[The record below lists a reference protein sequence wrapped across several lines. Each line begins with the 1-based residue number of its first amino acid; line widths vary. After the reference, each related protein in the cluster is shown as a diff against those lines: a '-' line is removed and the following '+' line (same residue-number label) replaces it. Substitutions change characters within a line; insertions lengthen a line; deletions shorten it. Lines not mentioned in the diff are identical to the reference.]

1 MRTGFPAVPGKA
13 VCFVLQVSFCVLT
26 VVGLSSPNLHA
37 QTMAATIQGTV
48 TDATGAVV
56 PGATITATNQE
67 NGLQRSAGSSGAGI
81 YAMPNLPP
89 GRYRVQVSAPGFQTS
104 VRENIELILGQQ
116 LVLNTSLTVGEITQQ
131 VTVTEEAPLV
141 NTTTAQVA
149 GLVTEREVKDL
160 PLNGRSFDN
169 LIALNPGMVNTTAI
183 KQGASSSTGSG
194 NYFSVGGRR
203 DGENLFLWNGVEYPG
218 GTTASSSTPGGVSGQ
233 LLGIDAVREF
243 NVVPNIDSAEHGH
256 RAGGQVNVIT
266 HSGTNALHG
275 SAFEFLRNNV
285 LDARNFFDVAEAP
298 APTPVPPFRR
308 NQFGG
313 SAGGPIIKDK
323 TFVFGNYE
331 GFRQRLGLSSS
342 AVVPSA
348 EVRRGLFPNAE
359 GVYVPFAGL
368 NPAVLP
374 YFALWPDPNGDELL
388 VNGKPSGTAEAFSN
402 PKSPIREDFGV
413 IRVDHTFSEKD
424 TLTGAYTVDDGVS
437 TTPGQNPF
445 QVQDIIQR
453 IQLLSITQIHVF
465 SPTIINTFT
474 AGYSRAWYRFLYSVS
489 VTPPGV
495 EPYLP
500 GKPAGQIQI
509 GGGQGSAAIT
519 SAGAGPNSGHDQN
532 NIDNIFVYS
541 DQLRITKGMHSIT
554 VGGWAERL
562 QSNELNAN
570 FGRMLFS
577 DIPSFLRGQP
587 STLNVNPA
595 AAVIP
600 SRSWM
605 GAWHA
610 QDSMQLRPGLTLSL
624 GVRHEFTNGW
634 NVNNDRAANFI
645 QGPGGVLET
654 EVHVGSSLFLKNRA
668 KALFGPRAALAWDPF
683 GSGRTSVRLGYGIAY
698 NLLDNIGWCCRASLP
713 SNPQFQVANPPFPL
727 QIDPSVGIPPELG
740 AKPGGGAGGIQTD
753 AYTPI
758 VFNYRLEIEQQVT
771 PETTVRVA
779 YMGSRGYHEIL
790 RADANTPFPEICSAA
805 AGNCSSAVEV
815 RPDGSRVPAVLPD
828 GTKFFPCRVS
838 ELQSPCPSN
847 RSPFRRNP
855 NIASQVML
863 FTSSVNNYNAFFVDV
878 NRRFRGG
885 FAFRANYTFSKSLD
899 NSSQITGTQAV
910 SNQSTVMDPEDRM
923 RDYGLSAFDVRN
935 RFSFNSTYE
944 LPLGSGKTLF
954 NGATGLANTL
964 LSGWQ
969 LNFIVGLQDGFP
981 FTPLLGFSQSRDGNT
996 NFADRPNITPGRK
1009 VDDSIYENNS
1019 PDRWFDPSVFTLQ
1032 VPGTYGNAGRDI
1044 LTAPGLASFDMSL
1057 FKNTQLTERLNLQFR
1072 AEFFNLINH
1081 TNLGIPSTTVLTT
1094 SGAPASS
1101 AGRISTTS
1109 TDPRQIQFGLKLS
1122 F

>member
-1 MRTGFPAVPGKA
+1 MRARCLAVCGKA
-13 VCFVLQVSFCVLT
+13 VRFVLQVSFCVLT
-26 VVGLSSPNLHA
+26 TAGLSGPTLYA

-56 PGATITATNQE
+56 PGATVNATNLE
-67 NGLQRSAGSSGAGI
+67 NGLQRTAGTSGAGL
-81 YAMPNLPP
+81 YSMPNLPP

-104 VRENIELILGQQ
+104 IRDNMELILGQQ
-116 LVLNTSLTVGEITQQ
+116 LVLNTALVVGEITQQ

-149 GLVTEREVKDL
+149 GLVSEREVKDL

-266 HSGTNALHG
+266 QSGTNTLHG
-275 SAFEFLRNNV
+275 SVFEFLRNDK

-298 APTPVPPFRR
+298 LPTPVPPFKR

-313 SAGGPIIKDK
+313 SAGGPIFRDK

-331 GFRQRLGLSSS
+331 GFRQRLGLSSA
-342 AVVPSA
+342 AVVPSN
-348 EVRRGLFPNAE
+348 EVRRGLFPNAQ
-359 GVYVPFAGL
+359 GVYAPLEGF
-368 NPAVLP
+368 NPAVVP
-374 YFALWPDPNGDELL
+374 YFGLWPEPNGNELL
-388 VNGKPSGTAEAFSN
+388 VKKTIDGVEQLVPSGTAEAFSN
-402 PKSPIREDFGV
+402 PGSPIREDFGI
-413 IRVDHTFSEKD
+413 IRGDHTFSERD
-424 TLTGAYTVDDGVS
+424 TLSGAYTVDDGVS
-437 TTPGQNPF
+437 TESGQNPF

-453 IQLLSITQIHVF
+453 IQVLSLTQIHVF

-495 EPYLP
+495 EPWVA

-509 GGGQGSAAIT
+509 GGGQGSSALT
-519 SAGAGPNSGHDQN
+519 SAGSGPNSGHDQN
-532 NIDNIFVYS
+532 NIDNIFSYS
-541 DQLRITKGMHSIT
+541 DQLRITKGIHSIT

-562 QSNELNAN
+562 QANELNGN

-577 DIPSFLRGQP
+577 DVPSFMRGTP
-587 STLNVNPA
+587 STLAVNPSS
-595 AAVIP
+595 AVIP
-600 SRSWM
+600 ARSWM

-610 QDSMQLRPGLTLSL
+610 QDTMQLRPGLTLSL
-624 GVRHEFTNGW
+624 GLRHEFTNGW
-634 NVNNDRAANFI
+634 NVNNNRAANFI

-654 EVHVGSSLFLKNRA
+654 QVHVGSSLLLENRA

-683 GSGRTSVRLGYGIAY
+683 GKGQTSVRLGYGIAY
-698 NLLDNIGWCCRASLP
+698 NLLDNIGWCCRSSLP
-713 SNPQFQVANPPFPL
+713 SNPQFQIANPPFPL
-727 QIDPSVGIPPELG
+727 TIDPAAGIPPELG
-740 AKPGGGAGGIQTD
+740 ARPGGGAGGIQAD

-758 VFNYRLEIEQQVT
+758 VFNYRLEVEQQLNR
-771 PETTVRVA
+771 ETTVRIA

-790 RADANTPFPEICSAA
+790 RADANTPFPTICPASPCP
-805 AGNCSSAVEV
+805 AGLA
-815 RPDGSRVPAVLPD
+815 D
-828 GTKFFPCRVS
+828 GTKYFP
-838 ELQSPCPSN
+838 SPV
-847 RSPFRRNP
+847 RRRNP
-855 NIASQVML
+855 DISTQVML
-863 FTSSVNNYNAFFVDV
+863 FTSAVNNYNAFYVDI
-878 NRRFRGG
+878 NRRFGGG
-885 FAFRANYTFSKSLD
+885 FAFRTNYTYSKSLD

-910 SNQSTVMDPEDRM
+910 SNPSAVMDPEDRM

-944 LPLGSGKTLF
+944 LPLGSGKALF

-964 LSGWQ
+964 VSGWQ
-969 LNFIVGLQDGFP
+969 LNTILGLQGGFP
-981 FTPLLGFSQSRDGNT
+981 FTPLLGFNRSRDGNT
-996 NFADRPNITPGRK
+996 NFPDRPDITPGRK
-1009 VDDSIYENNS
+1009 IDDSIYENNS
-1019 PDRWFDPSVFTLQ
+1019 PNQWFDPSVFSLQ
-1032 VPGTYGNAGRDI
+1032 AAGTYGNAGRDI
-1044 LTAPGLASFDMSL
+1044 LKAPGLASFDASL
-1057 FKNTQLTERLNLQFR
+1057 FKTTYITERLNLQFR
-1072 AEFFNLINH
+1072 AEFFNLMNR
-1081 TNLGIPSTTVLTT
+1081 TNLAIPSTTVLTT
-1094 SGAPASS
+1094 SGDPASS
-1101 AGRISTTS
+1101 AGRISRTATQS
-1109 TDPRQIQFGLKLS
+1109 RQIQFGLKLS

>member
-1 MRTGFPAVPGKA
+1 MRSGFLAMPGKA
-13 VCFVLQVSFCVLT
+13 VRFVLQVSFCVLA

-56 PGATITATNQE
+56 PGATVTATNQE
-67 NGLQRSAGSSGAGI
+67 NGLQRTAGSSGAGI
-81 YAMPNLPP
+81 YSMPNLPP

-116 LVLNTSLTVGEITQQ
+116 LVLNTALTVGEITQQ
-131 VTVTEEAPLV
+131 VTVSEEAPLV

-313 SAGGPIIKDK
+313 SMGGPIIKDK

-331 GFRQRLGLSSS
+331 GFRQRLGLSS
-342 AVVPSA
+342 AATVPSA
-348 EVRRGLFPNAE
+348 EVRRGLYPNAD
-359 GVYVPFAGL
+359 GVYVPFEGL

-374 YFALWPDPNGDELL
+374 YFALWPEPNGGERL
-388 VNGKPSGTAEAFSN
+388 VDGKPTGTARHFSN
-402 PKSPIREDFGV
+402 PGSPIREDFGV
-413 IRVDHTFSEKD
+413 IRGDHTFSEKD
-424 TLTGAYTVDDGVS
+424 TLSGAYTIDDGVS

-453 IQLLSITQIHVF
+453 IQVLSLTQIHVF

-495 EPYLP
+495 EPYLV

-532 NIDNIFVYS
+532 NIDNIFTYS
-541 DQLRITKGMHSIT
+541 DQLRITKGIHSIT

-562 QSNELNAN
+562 QSNELNGN
-570 FGRMLFS
+570 FGRMLFP
-577 DIPSFLRGQP
+577 DLPSFLRGAGTTQNP
-587 STLNVNPA
+587 LILNVNPS

-600 SRSWM
+600 SRVWM

-610 QDSMQLRPGLTLSL
+610 QDAMQLRPGLTLSL

-634 NVNNDRAANFI
+634 NVNNNRAANFI
-645 QGPGGVLET
+645 QGPGGILET
-654 EVHVGSSLFLKNRA
+654 DVHVGSSLLLKNRA
-668 KALFGPRAALAWDPF
+668 KALFGPRAALAWDPT
-683 GSGRTSVRLGYGIAY
+683 GKGQTSVRLGYGIAY

-713 SNPQFQVANPPFPL
+713 SNPQFQITNPPFPF
-727 QIDPSVGIPPELG
+727 QIDPAAGIPAALG

-758 VFNYRLEIEQQVT
+758 VFNYRVEVEQQVT
-771 PETTVRVA
+771 PEMTVRVA

-790 RADANTPFPEICSAA
+790 RADANTPFPTILADGSKCF
-805 AGNCSSAVEV
+805 NFLTTV
-815 RPDGSRVPAVLPD
+815 RNPDGTTSRVPNPL
-828 GTKFFPCRVS
+828 
-838 ELQSPCPSN
+838 CPN
-847 RSPFRRNP
+847 GQTTRRNP

-863 FTSSVNNYNAFFVDV
+863 FTSSVNNYNSFFVDV

-885 FAFRANYTFSKSLD
+885 FAFRTNYTYSKSLD

-944 LPLGSGKTLF
+944 LPFGSGRTFLT
-954 NGATGLANTL
+954 GATGLAGKL
-964 LSGWQ
+964 VSGWQ
-969 LNFIVGLQDGFP
+969 LNAIVGLQDGFP

-1009 VDDSIYENNS
+1009 IDDSIYKNNS
-1019 PDRWFDPSVFTLQ
+1019 PERWFDPSVFTLQ
-1032 VPGTYGNAGRDI
+1032 AAGTYGNAGRDI

-1057 FKNTQLTERLNLQFR
+1057 FKTTQLTERMNLQFR
-1072 AEFFNLINH
+1072 AEFFNLLNH
-1081 TNLGIPSTTVLTT
+1081 TNLGIPSTTVLDT
-1094 SGAPASS
+1094 
-1101 AGRISTTS
+1101 AGKPVSTAGNISTTS